1 MYRFSALIQHVG
13 YVRVCPSIANGRE
26 DKFLQN
32 FGRKTWREETA
43 WNT

>member
-1 MYRFSALIQHVG
+1 MHRYSAFIQHVG
-13 YVRVCPSIANGRE
+13 YVRVYIANGRE
-26 DKFLQN
+26 EKFLHT